1 MIENSGHIDTAIGEE
16 GASVGKPGGKRKIN
30 KRSAARRVSI
40 LRLVSYDRRAYRR
53 AAGISNSRAQ
63 VQSTLPPL
71 PEKLPST
78 PMLPPE
84 PVLVPGL
91 AAVRVEVVLSGRKVS
106 TWSDVTSTSKTKLP
120 ACLGN
125 TTTYT
130 CAEAYALIVPRLQ
143 VKPVPVREQ
152 VPPLL
157 VVMLLDSG
165 MPQGGSLPVRMTLVA
180 CEGPLLV
187 TVSVK
192 VI

>member
-1 MIENSGHIDTAIGEE
+1 M
-16 GASVGKPGGKRKIN
+16 
-30 KRSAARRVSI
+30 
-40 LRLVSYDRRAYRR
+40 
-53 AAGISNSRAQ
+53 
-63 VQSTLPPL
+63 VQG
-71 PEKLPST
+71 
-78 PMLPPE
+78 M
-84 PVLVPGL
+84 
-91 AAVRVEVVLSGRKVS
+91 AAVREEVVLSGRKVS

-130 CAEAYALIVPRLQ
+130 WAEAYALIVPRLQ

-157 VVMLLDSG
+157 VVMLLVSG
-165 MPQGGSLPVRMTLVA
+165 LFLGGCLSVWVTLVA

-187 TVSVK
+187 TVTVK